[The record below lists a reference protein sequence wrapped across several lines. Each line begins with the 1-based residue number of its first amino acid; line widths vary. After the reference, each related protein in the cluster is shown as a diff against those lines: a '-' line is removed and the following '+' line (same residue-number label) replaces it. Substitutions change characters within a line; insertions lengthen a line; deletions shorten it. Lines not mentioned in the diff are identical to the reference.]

1 MGPLYIPQCGDC
13 KFCKSPKTNLCGKIR
28 ATQVVLRHTSKLVIS
43 IRLTVADVFQAGIL
57 CSINLYFRVKAQCL
71 MVQLA
76 LHAKEDLCT
85 TLWAALHSVNT
96 PL

>member
-1 MGPLYIPQCGDC
+1 VIPLYIPQCGDC

-57 CSINLYFRVKAQCL
+57 
-71 MVQLA
+71 
-76 LHAKEDLCT
+76 
-85 TLWAALHSVNT
+85 
-96 PL
+96 